1 MKKLLTSIVAL
12 TMLFALTAA
21 PKKKKADAPAKPAG
35 SITMTWNNLWAYP
48 ILEVQPDWVSVEYVF
63 DEEPAEDKLQ
73 FCVVSDKIEK
83 VESWGNAY
91 FCVYPKVEK
100 TSVLVIDD
108 LMNMK
113 NDKGKTLIDNGATK
127 ITMIGVQSK
136 VSNKHSLTALS
147 IKVTKKDGSVENVVP
162 KKDWGSTVKVN

>member
-108 LMNMK
+108 LLNLK
-113 NDKGKTLIDNGATK
+113 NDKDKTLIDNGATK

-136 VSNKHSLTALS
+136 VSNKHSLRALS

>member
-1 MKKLLTSIVAL
+1 MKKLLTSIVSI
-12 TMLFALTAA
+12 TMLFALSAA
-21 PKKKKADAPAKPAG
+21 PKKKATESARPAG

-63 DEEPAEDKLQ
+63 DEEPSLEKLQ

-91 FCVYPKVEK
+91 YCVYPVVEK
-100 TSVLVIDD
+100 KSVLVIDD

-113 NDKGKTLIDNGATK
+113 NDKDKTLIDNGATK
-127 ITMIGVQSK
+127 ITVIGVQSK

>member
-108 LMNMK
+108 LLNLK
-113 NDKGKTLIDNGATK
+113 NDKGKTLLDNGATK
-127 ITMIGVQSK
+127 INVIGVQSK

-147 IKVTKKDGSVENVVP
+147 IKVTKKDGSVEDVVP
-162 KKDWGSTVKVN
+162 QKDWGSTVKVN

>member
-1 MKKLLTSIVAL
+1 MKRLLTSIVAL
-12 TMLFALTAA
+12 TRLFALTAA

-35 SITMTWNNLWAYP
+35 SITMTWHNLWAYP

-113 NDKGKTLIDNGATK
+113 NDKDKTLIDNGATK

>member
-12 TMLFALTAA
+12 SMLFALTAA

-73 FCVVSDKIEK
+73 CCVVSDKIEK

-113 NDKGKTLIDNGATK
+113 NDKDKTLIDNGATK
-127 ITMIGVQSK
+127 ITVIGVQSK

>member
-108 LMNMK
+108 LLNQK
-113 NDKGKTLIDNGATK
+113 NDKGKTLLDNGATK
-127 ITMIGVQSK
+127 INVIGVQSK

-147 IKVTKKDGSVENVVP
+147 IKVTKKDGSVEDVVP

>member
-48 ILEVQPDWVSVEYVF
+48 ILEVQPDWVSVGYVF
-63 DEEPAEDKLQ
+63 DDEPAEDKLQ

-113 NDKGKTLIDNGATK
+113 NDKDKTLIDNGATK

>member
-108 LMNMK
+108 LLNQK
-113 NDKGKTLIDNGATK
+113 NDKGKTLLDNGATK
-127 ITMIGVQSK
+127 INVIGVQSK
-136 VSNKHSLTALS
+136 VSNKHSLTALN

>member
-73 FCVVSDKIEK
+73 FCVVSDNIEK
-83 VESWGNAY
+83 GESWGNAY
-91 FCVYPKVEK
+91 
-100 TSVLVIDD
+100 
-108 LMNMK
+108 
-113 NDKGKTLIDNGATK
+113 
-127 ITMIGVQSK
+127 
-136 VSNKHSLTALS
+136 
-147 IKVTKKDGSVENVVP
+147 
-162 KKDWGSTVKVN
+162 

>member
-108 LMNMK
+108 LLNQK
-113 NDKGKTLIDNGATK
+113 NDKGKTLLDNGATK
-127 ITMIGVQSK
+127 INVIGVQSK

-147 IKVTKKDGSVENVVP
+147 IKVTKKDGSVEDVVP
-162 KKDWGSTVKVN
+162 QKDWGSTVKVN

>member
-1 MKKLLTSIVAL
+1 MKKLLTSIVAI
-12 TMLFALTAA
+12 TMLFALSAA
-21 PKKKKADAPAKPAG
+21 PKKKAAESAKPAG

-63 DEEPAEDKLQ
+63 DEEPAGDKLQ

-91 FCVYPKVEK
+91 YCVYPEVKK

-113 NDKGKTLIDNGATK
+113 NDKDKTLIDNGATK
-127 ITMIGVQSK
+127 ITVIGVQSK